1 MQSQQPTL
9 QAKTGHN
16 VVKLESV
23 NKLVALRAVFPAKE
37 TGEQMEEE
45 GGCGVKKVIHPV
57 ESRTNLRVGEEEVMM
72 GGQIVMNNND
82 AGSGGGSALGEDHK
96 EQEQKVVS
104 DQLPHICPTC
114 KQTFSCQS
122 NLNVHV
128 KRTHQKVRKF
138 GCPEVSCGATFF
150 RVATQQE
157 HIRSKHRWEV
167 LSSCTSC

>member
-1 MQSQQPTL
+1 M
-9 QAKTGHN
+9 
-16 VVKLESV
+16 

-37 TGEQMEEE
+37 TGEQVEEE

-57 ESRTNLRVGEEEVMM
+57 ESRTNLSGGEEDIMM
-72 GGQIVMNNND
+72 GDQIVMKNNG
-82 AGSGGGSALGEDHK
+82 AALGEDHK

-138 GCPEVSCGATFF
+138 GCPEVSCDATFF
-150 RVATQQE
+150 RAATQQE